1 MEPLSITAS
10 VVGITTATL
19 QSAQFL
25 VKTIDNVKDA
35 PGTIKDISADLRAI
49 ESVLQDLNTKVQD
62 GSLQII
68 RSNQIGPCREL

>member
-1 MEPLSITAS
+1 MDPLSITAS
-10 VVGITTATL
+10 VVGITTAAL

-35 PGTIKDISADLRAI
+35 PHTIKDISTDLRVV
-49 ESVLQDLNTKVQD
+49 ESVLQDLNTKAQD

-68 RSNQIGPCREL
+68 QSS